1 LTHPLIK
8 TIALTLSIL
17 AATTAASAADIN
29 VLTAGAYKA
38 ALLAQLPEFERL
50 SGHKVSVQND
60 TAGALARRIRSGEVF
75 DLVILTAA
83 AVDDL
88 VRSGELAAGTAAPL
102 AKVGIGVA
110 VKQGAP
116 LPDLSSTAAFRQA
129 LLNARAVA
137 FIDPKAGGTSGIY
150 LVQLFEKM
158 GIGAQIAAKSVLV
171 PGGYSAERLVSG
183 EADIA
188 VQQMSELVSVAGAQ
202 VVGQLPAE
210 VQVYTTYSG
219 AISGKSAE
227 RAAAMQLLSALQ
239 QPAARAALDVR
250 GLIAP

>member
-1 LTHPLIK
+1 LTHSIIK
-8 TIALTLSIL
+8 TLALTLSML
-17 AATTAASAADIN
+17 AATSAASAADIK

-38 ALLAQLPEFERL
+38 ALLAQLPEFERQ
-50 SGHKVSVQND
+50 SGHKVIVQND

-75 DLVILTAA
+75 DLAILTAA

-88 VRSGELAAGTAAPL
+88 VRSGELASGTPAPL

-110 VKQGAP
+110 VKSGAP

-137 FIDPKAGGTSGIY
+137 FIDPEAGGTSGIY
-150 LVQLFEKM
+150 LVKLFETM
-158 GIGAQIAAKSVLV
+158 GIGAQVAAKSVLV

-188 VQQMSELVSVAGAQ
+188 VQQMSELVSVPGAQ
-202 VVGQLPAE
+202 LVGPLPAE
-210 VQVYTTYSG
+210 VQVYTIYSG
-219 AISGKSAE
+219 AISSKATE

-239 QPAARAALDVR
+239 QPAARAALNVR
-250 GLIAP
+250 GLMTP